1 MSDLEDFPFPENFL
15 KIEEDFSTEENHMTI
30 TEAYETTL
38 EQYIYKKSIQEKE
51 ALAIFTQVARAAYSI
66 AAAGYWHRN
75 VRPLHFVKCGE
86 VWKLESLV
94 YSEEYQQAEG
104 GSS

>member
-1 MSDLEDFPFPENFL
+1 MADLEDFPFPDNFL
-15 KIEEDFSTEENHMTI
+15 KIQEDFSSEEMHTTI
-30 TEAYETTL
+30 TEAYETNL
-38 EQYIYKKSIQEKE
+38 QQYIYNKAIQEKE

-66 AAAGYWHRN
+66 SIAGYWHRN
-75 VRPLHFVKCGE
+75 IRPLHFVKCGD

-94 YSEEYQQAEG
+94 YSEEYLQAEG